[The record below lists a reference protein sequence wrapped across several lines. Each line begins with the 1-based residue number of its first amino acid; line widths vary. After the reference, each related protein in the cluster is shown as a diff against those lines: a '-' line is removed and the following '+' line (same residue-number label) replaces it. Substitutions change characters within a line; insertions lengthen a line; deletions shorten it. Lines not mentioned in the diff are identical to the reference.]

1 MKRNA
6 ELSEQLTEAIKN
18 TEIGKSLTMTFRG
31 APTPVEV
38 KYTFTGGWVITQV
51 LNPGVPLEIVKGENG
66 HLLQID
72 ITLLPYDGL
81 KVTD

>member
-6 ELSEQLTEAIKN
+6 ELSEQIAEALKN
-18 TEIGKSLTMTFRG
+18 TPIGKSVITNFRG

-38 KYTFTGGWVITQV
+38 KYTFTGGWVITQM
-51 LNPGVPLEIVKGENG
+51 LHPGVPLEIVKGEDG

-72 ITLLPYDGL
+72 ITLLPYDGI
-81 KVTD
+81 KATE

>member
-6 ELSEQLTEAIKN
+6 GLSEQFTQTLKETP
-18 TEIGKSLTMTFRG
+18 IGKKMILNFSG

-38 KYTFTGGWVITQV
+38 KYTFTGGWVVTQT
-51 LNPGVPLEIVKGENG
+51 LHPGVPLEIVKGEDGN
-66 HLLQID
+66 LLQVD

-81 KVTD
+81 KAT